1 MAARI
6 EGRHSIDGAKF
17 AVFEGMPVQGDL
29 AAGWTWCPSG
39 LAGRLNGRDTAMNE
53 WERLQQAAL
62 SGRATRREFL
72 RGAAALGITTA
83 LTSGIM
89 VKAGY
94 ADEPKKGGTLRLGM
108 EGGSPSDSLD
118 PRTYADSVM
127 IAASLAV
134 MNCLVEFDTAGN
146 PTGELFESWDVK
158 PGAAEWVFN
167 VRQGIKFSNG
177 KTLDA
182 EDCIYS
188 IQIHRGETK
197 SPAKG
202 ILEQIKEIKAL
213 SPTQVG
219 ITLSS
224 GNADFPVILGDYH
237 IVVVPKDFTDWQKPI
252 GTGAYT
258 LESFEPGVRLVF
270 KNRGDY
276 WKPGRGNFDTVELRN
291 IQDVAARTAA
301 LQSGE
306 VDAVNRLDARTVNLL
321 MKDPNL
327 NVVRTKG
334 TGNRFCFVTRV
345 TDKPYDNK
353 DLRTALK
360 YGIDREKII
369 ESVYNG
375 YAVPGNDHNL
385 DALNPFYNTEMP
397 QRKYDPDKAAFYF
410 KKSGLGNVAME
421 LQTSEGAWGSAVDC
435 ASLYQQALK
444 KAGINL
450 DVKKVSADGYWDN
463 VWLKVPFCAVY
474 WGRRMSADQAFTQ
487 VFGDASDWNDT
498 NWKVPEFQKLIK
510 DARVETDQAKRKEL
524 YWKAQEMIADDGGFI
539 CFAITDYLDGY
550 SKKVMGNQPHAR
562 YDLNDNRIAEKGWFA

>member
-1 MAARI
+1 MDNWDQLQKAMM
-6 EGRHSIDGAKF
+6 S
-17 AVFEGMPVQGDL
+17 
-29 AAGWTWCPSG
+29 
-39 LAGRLNGRDTAMNE
+39 GRL
-53 WERLQQAAL
+53 
-62 SGRATRREFL
+62 SRREFMG
-72 RGAAALGITTA
+72 RAAALGIG
-83 LTSGIM
+83 TSLVGGVLAIP
-89 VKAGY
+89 AF
-94 ADEPKKGGTLRLGM
+94 AAETPKKGGTLRLGM

-127 IAASLAV
+127 IAASLTC
-134 MNCLVEFDTAGN
+134 MNCLVEFDAEGN
-146 PTGELFESWDVK
+146 PTGELFESWEVK

-202 ILEQIKEIKAL
+202 ILAQIQEIKAL

-237 IVVVPKDFTDWQKPI
+237 LVVVPKDFTDWQKPI

-276 WKPGRGNFDTVELRN
+276 WKPNRGNFDGVEIRN

-306 VDAVNRLDARTVNLL
+306 IDACNRLDARTVKLL

-327 NVVRTKG
+327 HVTRTKG
-334 TGNRFCFVTRV
+334 TGNRFCFVARV
-345 TDKPYDNK
+345 TDDPYTSK

-375 YAVPGNDHNL
+375 FAVPGNDHNL
-385 DALNPFYNTEMP
+385 DALNPFYNTAMP
-397 QRKYDPDKAAFYF
+397 QRKYDPEKAAFYF
-410 KKSGLGNVAME
+410 KKAGVSKPLE
-421 LQTSEGAWGSAVDC
+421 LQTSDGAWGTAVDC
-435 ASLYQQALK
+435 AQLYQESLK
-444 KAGINL
+444 KAGIDL

-487 VFGDASDWNDT
+487 VFGASSDWNDT
-498 NWKVPEFQKLIK
+498 NWKDPTFQKIIA
-510 DARVETDQAKRKEL
+510 DARVETDKAKRKEL
-524 YWKAQEMIADDGGFI
+524 YWKAQEMIADDSGFV

-550 SKKVMGNQPHAR
+550 SKKVRGNEPHAR
-562 YDLNDNRIAEKGWFA
+562 YDLNDNRIGEKGWFA

>member
-1 MAARI
+1 M
-6 EGRHSIDGAKF
+6 D
-17 AVFEGMPVQGDL
+17 
-29 AAGWTWCPSG
+29 
-39 LAGRLNGRDTAMNE
+39 N
-53 WERLQQAAL
+53 WEQLQQAVL
-62 SGRATRREFL
+62 TGRMTRRDFIS
-72 RGAAALGITTA
+72 RAAALGIG
-83 LTSGIM
+83 TSLATGILA
-89 VKAGY
+89 KAGY
-94 ADEPKKGGTLRLGM
+94 AATPKKGGTLRLGM

-127 IAASLAV
+127 IAASLSC
-134 MNCLVEFDTAGN
+134 MNCLIEFDSTGN
-146 PTGELFESWDVK
+146 PTGELFESWEVK

-167 VRQGIKFSNG
+167 VRKGIKFSNG

-202 ILEQIKEIKAL
+202 ILAQIQEIKAL

-224 GNADFPVILGDYH
+224 GNADFPVIIGDYH
-237 IVVVPKDFTDWQKPI
+237 LVVVPKDFTDWQKPI

-276 WKPGRGNFDTVELRN
+276 WKPNRGNFDSVEIRN
-291 IQDVAARTAA
+291 IQDVAARTSA

-306 VDAVNRLDARTVNLL
+306 IDACNRLDARTVKLL

-327 NVVRTKG
+327 HVTRTKG
-334 TGNRFCFVTRV
+334 TGNRFCFVARV
-345 TDKPYDNK
+345 TDAPYTSK
-353 DLRTALK
+353 DLRLALK

-375 YAVPGNDHNL
+375 FAVPGNDHNL
-385 DALNPFYNTEMP
+385 DALNPFYNTKMP

-410 KKSGLGNVAME
+410 KKAGVSAPME
-421 LQTSEGAWGSAVDC
+421 LQTSDGAWGTAVDC
-435 ASLYQQALK
+435 AQLYQESLK
-444 KAGINL
+444 KAGIDL
-450 DVKKVSADGYWDN
+450 DVKKVSGDGYWDN

-487 VFGDASDWNDT
+487 VFGDKSDWNDT
-498 NWKVPEFQKLIK
+498 NWKDPKFQKLIG
-510 DARVETDQAKRKEL
+510 DARVETDKAKRKEL
-524 YWKAQEMIADDGGFI
+524 YWQAQEMISEDGGFV

-550 SKKVMGNQPHAR
+550 SKKVRGNEPHAR
-562 YDLNDNRIAEKGWFA
+562 YDLNDNRIAEKGWFV

>member
-1 MAARI
+1 MNRWEELQLAA
-6 EGRHSIDGAKF
+6 
-17 AVFEGMPVQGDL
+17 FEGKV
-29 AAGWTWCPSG
+29 S
-39 LAGRLNGRDTAMNE
+39 RRDFM
-53 WERLQQAAL
+53 
-62 SGRATRREFL
+62 RR
-72 RGAAALGITTA
+72 AAALGITTTLA
-83 LTSGIM
+83 SGILSS
-89 VKAGY
+89 AGY
-94 ADEPKKGGTLRLGM
+94 AETPKKGGTLKLGM

-127 IAASLAV
+127 IGASLAAC
-134 MNCLVEFDTAGN
+134 NCLIEFDASGK

-167 VRQGIKFSNG
+167 VRKDVTFSNG

-182 EDCIYS
+182 DDCIYS

-202 ILEQIKEIKAL
+202 ILAPIKEIKAL
-213 SPTQVG
+213 NKNQVS
-219 ITLSS
+219 ITLTE

-237 IVVVPKDFTDWQKPI
+237 IIVVPKDFTDWDHLV
-252 GTGAYT
+252 GTGAYQ
-258 LESFEPGVRLVF
+258 LESAEYGVRLSF
-270 KNRGDY
+270 KRRDGAY
-276 WKPGRGNFDTVELRN
+276 WKPNRGNFDAVEIRN

-306 VDAVNRLDARTVNLL
+306 IDGCNRLDARTVKLL
-321 MKDPNL
+321 MKDPAL

-345 TDKPYDNK
+345 TDDPYTNK

-360 YGIDREKII
+360 YAIDREKII

-375 YAVPGNDHNL
+375 FAVPGNDHML
-385 DALNPFYNTEMP
+385 DALNPFYNTKMP

-410 KKSGLGNVAME
+410 KKAGVKMPIE

-435 ASLYQQALK
+435 AQLYQESAK
-444 KAGINL
+444 KAGIDIN
-450 DVKKVSADGYWDN
+450 VKKVSGDGYWDN

-487 VFGDASDWNDT
+487 VFGEKSDWNDT
-498 NWKVPEFQKLIK
+498 NWKVPEFQQLLK
-510 DARVETDQAKRKEL
+510 DARVETDPDKRKDL
-524 YWKAQEMIADDGGFI
+524 YWKAQEMIADDDGFI

-550 SKKVMGNQPHAR
+550 SKKVAGVHPHGR
-562 YDLNDNRIAEKGWFA
+562 YDMDDNRVAEKAWMA